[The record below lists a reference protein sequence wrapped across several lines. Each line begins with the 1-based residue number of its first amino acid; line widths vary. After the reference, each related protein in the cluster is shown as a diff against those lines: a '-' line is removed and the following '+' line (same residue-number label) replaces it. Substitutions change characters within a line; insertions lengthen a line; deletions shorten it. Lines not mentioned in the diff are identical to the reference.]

1 MRSPILC
8 LFFFLQITGCTMQFQ
23 FAVIE
28 SEGDFSF
35 NISLLVCGDGVDSF
49 GADGVCSNNR
59 IVQLSTINIR
69 INDILSFVELRQSGV
84 LSIVTSML

>member
-1 MRSPILC
+1 
-8 LFFFLQITGCTMQFQ
+8 MQFQ

-49 GADGVCSNNR
+49 GSDGVGSNNG

-69 INDILSFVELRQSGV
+69 INDILSFVECPFGNVCIGV
-84 LSIVTSML
+84 IADPCSS